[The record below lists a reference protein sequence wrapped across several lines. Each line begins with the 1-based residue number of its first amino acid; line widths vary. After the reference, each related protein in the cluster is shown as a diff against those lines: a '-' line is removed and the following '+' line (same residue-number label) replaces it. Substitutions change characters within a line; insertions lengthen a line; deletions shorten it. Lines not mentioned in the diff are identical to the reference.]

1 MASIRV
7 QKIEDKSML
16 EAAWEIRKKV
26 FVEEQ
31 NVDQSLEWEHEEES
45 THFLAYLEDKVV
57 GTARWRNSGKGIK
70 LERFA
75 VLPEYR
81 NQKVGEALL
90 KAVLDDVLQDSRVYL
105 HAQLAAESFYARQ
118 GFVPI
123 GEVFYEAGIG
133 HHLME
138 WKPTEQS

>member
-1 MASIRV
+1 MSIHV
-7 QKIEDKSML
+7 EKIATQEVL
-16 EAAWEIRKKV
+16 ELAWEIRKKV

-31 NVDQSLEWEHEEES
+31 EVDQSLEWEHEEVS
-45 THFLAYLEDKVV
+45 THFLALMDGKPV
-57 GTARWRNSGKGIK
+57 GTARWRDTGKGIK

-75 VLPEYR
+75 VLKEFR

-90 KAVLDDVLQDSRVYL
+90 KAVLNDAPKEQRIYL
-105 HAQLAAESFYARQ
+105 HAQLQAEPFYARN
-118 GFVPI
+118 GFKPI

-138 WKPTEQS
+138 YANS